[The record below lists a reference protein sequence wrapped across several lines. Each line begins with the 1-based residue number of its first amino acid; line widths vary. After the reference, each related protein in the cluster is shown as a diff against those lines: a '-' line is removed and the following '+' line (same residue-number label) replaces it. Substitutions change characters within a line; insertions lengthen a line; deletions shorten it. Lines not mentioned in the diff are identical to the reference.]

1 MLDEKLGFWKAQVTV
16 ASQIST
22 YMKTEV
28 YVPGY
33 YGDDEF
39 VRTPSWQI
47 TSTGQPRPPL
57 RVPETSDDQDPSN
70 LIAPTKLPDLYHI
83 EPLNIL
89 V

>member
-1 MLDEKLGFWKAQVTV
+1 
-16 ASQIST
+16 
-22 YMKTEV
+22 MKTEV

-47 TSTGQPRPPL
+47 TSTGQTRPPL
-57 RVPETSDDQDPSN
+57 RVPEISDDQDPSN
-70 LIAPTKLPDLYHI
+70 LIAQTKSPDLYHI

-89 V
+89 VL